1 MSTTVEILKRKFEA
15 LRPLLNERAL
25 RRWAAVEAQA
35 LGWGGVTRVAEA
47 TGLSRATIQAGRA
60 ELQGKPPAT
69 ERARLVG
76 RVRRPGAGRK
86 RLEDQAP
93 GLLRDLEALVEPA
106 TRGDP
111 QSPLRW
117 TCKSTQKLADA
128 LKEKGYKMSERKV
141 AALLTGLDYSLQ
153 ANRKVLEGT
162 QHPDRNAQFEYINE
176 QVKAFQA
183 RQQPTISVDTKKKEL
198 VGDFKNSGR
207 EWQPTGQP
215 EKVRV
220 DDFLDKDLGKAIPY
234 GVYNVTHN
242 EGWVSVGVDHDTAE
256 FAGASIK
263 RWWYHMGRV
272 VYPKAEALLI
282 IADGGGS
289 NGSRTRLWQRELQ
302 QLANDAGL
310 KVTVCHFPPGT
321 SKWHKIEHR
330 MFAYIMQNWR
340 GRPLLTHEVIVKL
353 IGSTTTRRGLRI
365 KAELDTNT
373 YEKGIKVSEKEMEGI
388 NLTRYEFHGEWNYQ
402 ISPSLKAQLD

>member
-1 MSTTVEILKRKFEA
+1 MSTTVEILKKKFEA

-47 TGLSRATIQAGRA
+47 TGLTRATIQAGMA
-60 ELQGKPPAT
+60 ELQGKQPAA
-69 ERARLVG
+69 EQERLVG

-128 LKEKGYKMSERKV
+128 LKEKGYQISERKV

-162 QHPDRNAQFEYINE
+162 QHPDRNTQFEYINE

-183 RQQPTISVDTKKKEL
+183 RQQPIISVDTKKKEL

-220 DDFLDKDLGKAIPY
+220 YDFMDKDLGKAIPY
-234 GVYNVTHN
+234 GVYDVTHN

-256 FAGASIK
+256 FAVASIK
-263 RWWYHMGRV
+263 RWWYHMGCV
-272 VYPKAEALLI
+272 VYPKAEELLI

-289 NGSRTRLWQRELQ
+289 NGSRTRLWKRELQ

-321 SKWHKIEHR
+321 SKWNKIEHR
-330 MFAYIMQNWR
+330 MFAYITQNWR
-340 GRPLLTHEVIVKL
+340 GRPLLTHEVIVNL

-402 ISPSLKAQLD
+402 ISPSIKARLD